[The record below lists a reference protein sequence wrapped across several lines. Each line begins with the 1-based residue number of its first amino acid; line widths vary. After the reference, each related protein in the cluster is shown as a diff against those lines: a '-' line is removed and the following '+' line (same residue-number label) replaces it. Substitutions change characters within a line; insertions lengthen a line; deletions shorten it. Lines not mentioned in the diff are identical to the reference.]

1 MTSVG
6 DVNMTG
12 ATLPATVLKAFG
24 KVPPDAILLLE
35 QDHREV
41 EACFAAYQE
50 FTDKAAKQLLRDKIC
65 MLLKA
70 HMQVEE
76 QIFYPRAQT
85 ATGDGGMVD
94 HAMEEHT
101 KAKQLI
107 NKIETGSVQRDIDAV
122 VEALRQAVE
131 EHVAEEETELFPK
144 VRQSDLQWYE
154 LGAAMAA
161 QRTQLLQQLK
171 AGREIKIGR

>member
-6 DVNMTG
+6 DVHI
-12 ATLPATVLKAFG
+12 AEAILPATVLKAFG

-50 FTDKAAKQLLRDKIC
+50 FTDETVKQPLRDKIC

-70 HMQVEE
+70 HMLVEE

-85 ATGDGGMVD
+85 ATGDGGMVE
-94 HAMEEHT
+94 HAIEEHT

-107 NKIETGSVQRDIDAV
+107 NEIETGSVESEVDAL
-122 VEALRQAVE
+122 VEALRKAIE

-144 VRQSDLQWYE
+144 VRESDLQWYE

-161 QRTQLLQQLK
+161 QRTHLLQQLK
-171 AGREIKIGR
+171 AGREIKIGQ